1 MSPEDGF
8 VVLPRR
14 DVADTDVAAPALGLN
29 GTRRVPSFAA
39 VPVHSQK
46 GEIMNQHQWLTFGIA
61 IGAGVGTVVGILV
74 GNIALG
80 IALGVGAGVALGSAF
95 DYAQHHR

>member
-1 MSPEDGF
+1 MA
-8 VVLPRR
+8 
-14 DVADTDVAAPALGLN
+14 VA
-29 GTRRVPSFAA
+29 RVPGHIPAPTGDGHRHLQQF
-39 VPVHSQK
+39 QYTKK